1 MMKGTEHPL
10 TCGQRWLL
18 FLLQQ
23 SPTLARPVQR
33 IYRLR
38 PRVDTSA
45 LLAAFRYLVG
55 AHPALRIQLREAD
68 KEWKQAF
75 PKLNPEIAGLAI
87 QDGTKKQRAA
97 YARYVIAEESA
108 HTFDLRTQP
117 PFKVKLVKVDKE
129 HFLSLCVD
137 HIATDDLALDLL
149 ERQWEEAYV
158 REVNEAPHPDRS
170 GGRAFL
176 DYLVR
181 ESSLRKNERINLEY
195 WRAHLAGAPLG
206 SHEGEEIAWV
216 PGENRHWQIAG
227 EDFKALVS
235 ACRIS
240 QCSLFTAVVAAQVM
254 LLGELSNTD
263 DLVLN
268 IPVSNR
274 SRAEDHNIVANL
286 SMLLHLR
293 FRTER
298 NELPAVFVRRVR
310 DEILRAMA
318 HRQYDYAALSQTV
331 AADAASRGGR
341 AHWLIG
347 CSYIIKRGHLPGH
360 DMLFLERLDNQP
372 GQTTECP
379 HTAFTL
385 AYHQSDSVLHC
396 IADWDPSTWQ
406 LHGPALEERYTG
418 ILGSLMGISLSA
430 KKV

>member
-1 MMKGTEHPL
+1 MKGTEHPL

-18 FLLQQ
+18 FLLHQ
-23 SPTLARPVQR
+23 SPALARPVQR

-38 PRVDTSA
+38 PPVDTAA
-45 LLAAFRYLVG
+45 LLAAFRYIVR
-55 AHPALRIQLREAD
+55 AHPALRTQLRKAD
-68 KEWKQAF
+68 NEWKQAF
-75 PKLNPEIAGLAI
+75 PKLNAEIAGLEI
-87 QDGTKKQRAA
+87 RDGTKKQRAA

-108 HTFDLRTQP
+108 QTLDLRTQP

-129 HFLSLCVD
+129 HLMSLCVD
-137 HIATDDLALDLL
+137 HIAADDLALDLL
-149 ERQWEEAYV
+149 ERQWAEAYI
-158 REVNEAPHPDRS
+158 REVNDEPHPDWS

-176 DYLVR
+176 DYLSR

-206 SHEGEEIAWV
+206 SHEGEDIAWV

-227 EDFKALVS
+227 EEFKDLVS

-240 QCSLFTAVVAAQVM
+240 QCSLFAAVVAAQII
-254 LLGELSNTD
+254 LLCELGNTD

-274 SRAEDHNIVANL
+274 SRAKDHNIIANL

-298 NELPAVFVRRVR
+298 NEPPAGFVRRVR

-347 CSYIIKRGHLPGH
+347 CSYIIKRGRSPG
-360 DMLFLERLDNQP
+360 DDLLFIERLDNQP

-379 HTAFTL
+379 HTAFTI
-385 AYHQSDSVLHC
+385 AYHQSDSFLHC
-396 IADWDPSTWQ
+396 IADWDPSSWQ
-406 LHGPALEERYTG
+406 LHGPALEERYTE